1 MSIILFIVVL
11 ALLILVHEFGHFL
24 IAKLGKVRV
33 DEFGL
38 GLPPKVW
45 NYKYGETTYSIN
57 WLPFGGFV
65 KIFGEDPNEENIN
78 GPDSKRSLV
87 NKPKWLQASV
97 LIAGVGFNIIL
108 AWLII
113 STNLVIGM
121 PVGLESLPNGL
132 RVENES
138 LAIVGVLKDSPAE
151 RAGLKTGDLLISLKS
166 GIDKKKSL
174 TPEAVKDFI
183 VSHQTQAVTIQ
194 YKRDNQVENLT
205 LKPEGKLI
213 GISMSRIGLV
223 TVAWWQA
230 PFYGAYFTYQL
241 SVGTLMSLGQF
252 AKGLVSDSGSALAGI
267 AGPIGIYSLMADAGR
282 LGIVYLLNFIA
293 LISVNLAILN
303 LLPFPALD
311 GGRLLFVIIEA
322 ITRRPIK
329 PIIANTLNLIGF
341 ALLII
346 LMIVIAGSDILKLL

>member
-166 GIDKKKSL
+166 GIDKKESL

-252 AKGLVSDSGSALAGI
+252 AKGLVSDSSSALAGI